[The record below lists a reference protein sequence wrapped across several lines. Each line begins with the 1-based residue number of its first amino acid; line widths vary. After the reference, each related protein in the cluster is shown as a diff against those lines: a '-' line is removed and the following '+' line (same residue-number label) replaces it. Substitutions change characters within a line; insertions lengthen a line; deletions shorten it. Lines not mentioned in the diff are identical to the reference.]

1 MNEKTNVKTCFLCDA
16 EFDNLI
22 GVDNEVIC
30 DDCKEFLC
38 SKISKKYKDE
48 LHKAF
53 TGLKITSKYDFPYYF
68 GSVNFFMNKPFFIP
82 VIINKADKV
91 TIQFSNIEKERDK
104 IIESII

>member
-1 MNEKTNVKTCFLCDA
+1 MDTNVKTCFLCEA

-22 GVDNEVIC
+22 GVDTETVC
-30 DDCKEFLC
+30 DDCIELLC
-38 SKISKKYKDE
+38 SKISNKYKDE

-53 TGLKITSKYDFPYYF
+53 TGLKITSKSDFPYYF

-91 TIQFSNIEKERDK
+91 TIQFSNTEEDRNNIIEK
-104 IIESII
+104 IL